1 MSMLLQNQIAS
12 VIELQQQ
19 SLLRKPIG
27 LEREMLG
34 CIPSYDSFA
43 TVITGIRRCGKSTLM
58 HQMIS
63 RHGISATYINFE
75 DTRLIGFD
83 QNDFK
88 RLGEIIVSKGSNAV
102 FLDEVQVIDKW
113 EIFVRQMLDEG
124 LRVYLTG
131 SNASLL
137 SHELG
142 SSLTGRHLPFEL
154 FPFSYSEFT
163 NFRGYNRNHESMME
177 YIVQGG
183 FPEYLKTNEGTV
195 LNQLLDD
202 ILVKDIAIRYGLRDV
217 GSLKQLTVFLI
228 TNIGK
233 PISGNSM
240 LSLFG
245 LKSNTTILEYLS
257 YLENSYLFF
266 FLPMFSFSVK
276 TQIRNP
282 KKVYCIDNGL
292 ITENSIAFTDDFGR
306 RLENLVFIHLRRK
319 TKELYYYK
327 GKNECDFVVVHR
339 NGGKELVQVCYDLN
353 DMTLSREVNGLIEA
367 MDFFGVDM
375 GCIVTSNQQD
385 NLVEKGKTIKIIPA
399 AQYLI
404 S

>member
-1 MSMLLQNQIAS
+1 
-12 VIELQQQ
+12 
-19 SLLRKPIG
+19 
-27 LEREMLG
+27 
-34 CIPSYDSFA
+34 
-43 TVITGIRRCGKSTLM
+43 
-58 HQMIS
+58 
-63 RHGISATYINFE
+63 
-75 DTRLIGFD
+75 
-83 QNDFK
+83 
-88 RLGEIIVSKGSNAV
+88 
-102 FLDEVQVIDKW
+102 
-113 EIFVRQMLDEG
+113 
-124 LRVYLTG
+124 
-131 SNASLL
+131 
-137 SHELG
+137 
-142 SSLTGRHLPFEL
+142 
-154 FPFSYSEFT
+154 
-163 NFRGYNRNHESMME
+163 MME

-257 YLENSYLFF
+257 YLGNSYLFF
-266 FLPMFSFSVK
+266 FLPMFSFSLK
-276 TQIRNP
+276 TQNRNP

-327 GKNECDFVVVHR
+327 GKNECDFVIAHR
-339 NGGKELVQVCYDLN
+339 NGGKELVQVCFDLN